1 MKKTYRPAWLIKTVC
16 IYILAAVALT
26 GCGTDRAKEDGADT
40 GSQDAGEK
48 VTEASK
54 TEEEIAGDSIKDS
67 TRTDDENTGSGADDT
82 ANSGAGDAAAGEKT
96 GIAGETAED
105 TVVDIKAL
113 QEENPDIFAWLYIP
127 GTDIDCPVLQSM
139 QADDYYESHNAYG
152 ETDKQGAVYIE
163 LANLTNM
170 CDFNTVLHG
179 KMSEDSGSGPFA
191 DLYQFAD
198 PDFFEKHKTAYLYL
212 DGNLL
217 TYEIFA
223 AYERENTSLIRTY
236 DFTYLSGCQAFLED
250 LYGTRVMGMNFRE
263 GWEDLTP
270 YHFLITLTA
279 ERGDNADKQ
288 FVVLGG
294 LVNDAA
300 GTIDRVMYE

>member
-1 MKKTYRPAWLIKTVC
+1 MCETKGMDMKKICRKFTFRKELFLYL
-16 IYILAAVALT
+16 LAAIILT
-26 GCGTDRAKEDGADT
+26 ACGTGKTDGVNS
-40 GSQDAGEK
+40 GSHNEE
-48 VTEASK
+48 TEASE
-54 TEEEIAGDSIKDS
+54 TESAAIEEIEGTEMTVDGPESSAQA
-67 TRTDDENTGSGADDT
+67 GSGSADGSGKET
-82 ANSGAGDAAAGEKT
+82 GLAN
-96 GIAGETAED
+96 ETAED

-127 GTDIDCPVLQSM
+127 GTDIDCPVLQST

-152 ETDKQGAVYIE
+152 EADEEGAVYTE
-163 LANLTNM
+163 LANLTDM
-170 CDFNTVLHG
+170 CDFNTILHG
-179 KMSEDSGSGPFA
+179 KTIEDGERGLFA
-191 DLYQFAD
+191 ELYRFAD
-198 PDFFEKHKTAYLYL
+198 PEFFEKHKTVYLYL

-236 DFTYLSGCQAFLED
+236 DFTYISGCQKFLDD

-270 YHFLITLTA
+270 YHFLVTLTTSSG
-279 ERGDNADKQ
+279 ESPDKQ

>member
-1 MKKTYRPAWLIKTVC
+1 MKKTYRPAWLPKTAC
-16 IYILAAVALT
+16 IYILVAAILT
-26 GCGTDRAKEDGADT
+26 GCQTEKAGNSGTDK
-40 GSQDAGEK
+40 QDAKIEIS
-48 VTEASK
+48 E
-54 TEEEIAGDSIKDS
+54 TEETPNVDAG
-67 TRTDDENTGSGADDT
+67 NTYDT
-82 ANSGAGDAAAGEKT
+82 ADGGTGDTAAGEKT
-96 GIAGETAED
+96 GIAGESAED

-127 GTDIDCPVLQSM
+127 GTDIDCPVLQST
-139 QADDYYESHNAYG
+139 QADDYYESRNAYG
-152 ETDKQGAVYIE
+152 ETDGNGAVYTE
-163 LANLTNM
+163 LANLTDM

-179 KMSEDSGSGPFA
+179 KAGEDDGSGPFA

-212 DGNLL
+212 NGNLL

-223 AYERENTSLIRTY
+223 AYERENTSLLRTY
-236 DFTYLSGCQAFLED
+236 DFTYIAGCQKFLDD
-250 LYGTRVMGMNFRE
+250 LYSTRVMGMNFRE
-263 GWEDLTP
+263 GWENLTP

-279 ERGDNADKQ
+279 KKEDSPDEQ

-300 GTIDRVMYE
+300 GAIDRVMYE